1 MMLYK
6 FHEEY
11 ENLSDDRKKAGL
23 KSLFDELLRDPGMYE
38 DLIDDILRSA
48 IAVEED
54 DGFGTEGLDV

>member
-6 FHEEY
+6 FHKEY

-23 KSLFDELLRDPGMYE
+23 KRLFDELLRDPGMYE

-48 IAVEED
+48 INVEED